1 MRLAVLLALT
11 AMLGAAETSLEV
23 KWKKAFRADQAGT
36 LRITADGL
44 EFRPGGK
51 NAPERSWAYAD
62 IQHFDRIDKAEVEIR
77 SYEDSQWR
85 MGRDRRYRF
94 AVLAGEFGDDLL
106 EQVVSRIG
114 KPATNRVAATVPG
127 AELELPAKHLRR
139 WGSSQGVLFVD
150 AERIVYASPSP
161 RRSREWLLGRD
172 VDAIWSSD
180 PFRLEVHAFDGRD
193 GYLRQPSVYRFA
205 LKRPLDREA
214 YRRLKLKIYELGRE
228 PSAGH

>member
-11 AMLGAAETSLEV
+11 AVLGAAETSLEV
-23 KWKKAFRADQAGT
+23 KWKKVLRSDQAGT

-44 EFRPGGK
+44 AFRPSGK
-51 NAPERSWAYAD
+51 NALERRWTYAD

-127 AELELPAKHLRR
+127 AELELPAKHLKR

-180 PFRLEVHAFDGRD
+180 PFRLEVHVFDGRD
-193 GYLRQPSVYRFA
+193 GYLRQPNVYRFA
-205 LKRPLDREA
+205 LKRPLDRES
-214 YRRLKLKIYELGRE
+214 YRRLKMKIYELGRE
-228 PSAGH
+228 QSTGR

>member
-1 MRLAVLLALT
+1 MRLAVLLVLT
-11 AMLGAAETSLEV
+11 ASLGAAETSLEV

-51 NAPERSWAYAD
+51 NAPERRWAYVD

-77 SYEDSQWR
+77 SYEDSPWR

-94 AVLAGEFGDDLL
+94 AVLAGEFGDALL

-114 KPATNRVAATVPG
+114 KPATDRVAATVPG

-161 RRSREWLLGRD
+161 RRSRAWLLGRD
-172 VDAIWSSD
+172 VDAVWSSD

-214 YRRLKLKIYELGRE
+214 YRRLKMKIYELGRE
-228 PSAGH
+228 PSTGH